1 MLQSEMITV
10 TASGADL
17 GETKTRFSEKDEE
30 EKLVSDSLGHKITDL
45 HTQLDQFQQDKRQ
58 LNEENSTLTRKVLH
72 YYCVFTSRLGWLG
85 SRVVSMMDSS
95 AEGPW
100 FKSQPRCW
108 LVTVLGKLFTP
119 IVPLFTKQQNW

>member
-1 MLQSEMITV
+1 MITV

-17 GETKTRFSEKDEE
+17 GETKTGFSEKDEE

-58 LNEENSTLTRKVLH
+58 LDEENSTLTRKVLH
-72 YYCVFTSRLGWLG
+72 YYCVFTSHLGWLG

-95 AEGPW
+95 AEGPG
-100 FKSQPRCW
+100 FKSQPRRW
-108 LVTVLGKLFTP
+108 LVTVLGKLFIP
-119 IVPLFTKQQNW
+119 IVPLFTKQKNW

>member
-58 LNEENSTLTRKVLH
+58 LDEENSTLTRKVFCTIIVCLLP
-72 YYCVFTSRLGWLG
+72 VWGGSVAEWL
-85 SRVVSMMDSS
+85 
-95 AEGPW
+95 A
-100 FKSQPRCW
+100 
-108 LVTVLGKLFTP
+108 
-119 IVPLFTKQQNW
+119 